1 MNNQMENSFVHHLC
15 IQTNSYVETI
25 EFYTKALGFEVVQES
40 PNFHGRNFN
49 TWLRLG
55 TFYIE
60 LQTGK
65 QGETLT
71 QVNSNSE
78 GLVHFCIWV
87 EDLEYEVECLQKM
100 NVNFVKKNDAIIYHV
115 ENGSLCKLIAPE
127 GTIIE
132 LRNNKGI

>member
-1 MNNQMENSFVHHLC
+1 MQNRYVHHLC
-15 IQTNSYVETI
+15 IQTNSYIETI
-25 EFYTKALGFEVVQES
+25 EFYTKGLGFEVVQES
-40 PNFHGRNFN
+40 PNFHGRDFN

-65 QGETLT
+65 QNELLT
-71 QVNSNSE
+71 KAESNSE

-87 EDLEYEVECLQKM
+87 EDLGLEVERLKRM
-100 NVNFVKKNDAIIYHV
+100 NVNFIKKNEGIIYHV
-115 ENGSLCKLIAPE
+115 ENGELCKLIAPE

-132 LRNNKGI
+132 LRNNQGI

>member
-1 MNNQMENSFVHHLC
+1 MKNSYVHHIC
-15 IQTNSYVETI
+15 IQTNSYSETI
-25 EFYTKALGFEVVQES
+25 EFYKRTLGFEVVQES
-40 PNFHGRNFN
+40 PDFHGREFN

-65 QGETLT
+65 QSEFLA

-87 EDLEYEVECLQKM
+87 ENLKFEVERLQKM
-100 NVNFVKKNDAIIYHV
+100 NVHFIKKNDEIIYQV
-115 ENGSLCKLIAPE
+115 ENGCLCKLIAPE

-132 LRNNKGI
+132 LRNNQGI